1 MKSSIFILSLLIFC
15 SCKKDKAE
23 FYADAN
29 CSDTVSF
36 NDEILPLIQNNCLG
50 CHDNLN
56 GYSLTNHAN
65 ISSNSSAIIGAMR
78 NSGYKLMPRDG
89 FNIGYALPDSV
100 IQRVECWINQG
111 KKNN

>member
-36 NDEILPLIQNNCLG
+36 NDEILPLIQNNCAG
-50 CHDNLN
+50 CHDNQN
-56 GYSLTNHAN
+56 GYSLTNYAN

-78 NSGYKLMPRDG
+78 KSGYKLMPRDG
-89 FNIGYALPDSV
+89 NDNGYALPDSI
-100 IQRVECWINQG
+100 IQRMECWVNQG